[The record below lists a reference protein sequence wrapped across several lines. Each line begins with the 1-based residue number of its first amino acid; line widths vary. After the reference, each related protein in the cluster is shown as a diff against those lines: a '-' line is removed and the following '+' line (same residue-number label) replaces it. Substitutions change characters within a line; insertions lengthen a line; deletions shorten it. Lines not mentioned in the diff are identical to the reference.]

1 MRQNN
6 FAKLCEKALLS
17 CAVKLFVIRH
27 IRVDSKLKYQK
38 NNLKMLLFLNNS
50 SVRVRYSNEIIPLTR
65 DEIEKAI
72 NISENFRVFVT
83 DKTI

>member
-1 MRQNN
+1 
-6 FAKLCEKALLS
+6 
-17 CAVKLFVIRH
+17 
-27 IRVDSKLKYQK
+27 
-38 NNLKMLLFLNNS
+38 MLLFLNNS